1 MRWGQIYSIG
11 IVYMISPSKMAI
23 QAWKWKFLNFSKF
36 ILDINL
42 ALFMCNINMKKWVM
56 TPGGLSVQSWLKQ
69 TYSRVFPTSLAK
81 LSLSS
86 VDSLSRFCWVEINP
100 SGVSDF
106 DIGDM
111 VTDSE
116 IDWETKNILRNSKTE
131 LDNRNNHFFL
141 NRTARSLYFYYYI
154 I

>member
-1 MRWGQIYSIG
+1 MSDEPRWFHY
-11 IVYMISPSKMAI
+11 
-23 QAWKWKFLNFSKF
+23 F
-36 ILDINL
+36 
-42 ALFMCNINMKKWVM
+42 
-56 TPGGLSVQSWLKQ
+56 VQSWSKQ

-131 LDNRNNHFFL
+131 LDNRNNHFSSTGQLEVFI
-141 NRTARSLYFYYYI
+141 SI
-154 I
+154 VI